1 MGNVKKKLLTLTD
14 LVNYFSSTSESCRFN
29 SAEADYE
36 IVVQVPGAVNFSTSE
51 DDTDGL
57 LPVILQSCHIDL
69 NVNGS
74 NIKQEVMEAALPSFS
89 NRPILGYI
97 HEVDGQWEFYGHNMH
112 LDANDELV
120 YDEIPVGVI
129 PESCNARLEYDK
141 EKEKTYCVVNGLIYE
156 EYSKA
161 AEILQREEECA
172 VSVEISVKELSYNA
186 AEKYLEIEKFSFTG
200 VTILGKTPE
209 GNDVLP
215 GMQGSNIKLADFS
228 AKSNS
233 VFSQDNTKL
242 IETLEKLNNTLENFS
257 KFNIENNDQKGGTLV
272 TKFEELL
279 AQYNITVEDVTFE
292 YENMSDE
299 ELEQKFA
306 EVFEDSTGEGEGDP
320 DPSSDDP
327 EVAENFEV
335 TTATEDPE
343 VVENMQRTFEISH
356 EDIRYALYNLL
367 SVYEEEDNE
376 WYYIIGVYD
385 NYFAY
390 ENWSGSTIY
399 GQKYS
404 KDGDNVAFDGE
415 RYKLFKE
422 FLTESEKIELDNLRS
437 NYSSVV
443 AELEKYQKAEEKANK
458 DALFVSDS
466 YKAISETEDFNSLK
480 ENHEE
485 YSLTELTSKLDEM
498 LLSYAKSGKF
508 SEATAAES
516 TVVTKKTFTN
526 VNQKVKKN
534 NRYGNLKFN

>member
-1 MGNVKKKLLTLTD
+1 MGSIKKKLLTLND

-29 SAEADYE
+29 SVDANYE
-36 IVVQVPGAVNFSTSE
+36 IVVQVPGEVNFAKNE

-57 LPVILQSCHIDL
+57 LPVVLQSCHIDL

-129 PESCNARLEYDK
+129 PESCNARLEYDE

-215 GMQGSNIKLADFS
+215 GMQGSNIKLTDFS

-242 IETLEKLNNTLENFS
+242 IETLEKLNHTLETFS

-279 AQYNITVEDVTFE
+279 AQYNVTVEDITFE

-320 DPSSDDP
+320 SSDDP
-327 EVAENFEV
+327 EVVETLEEV
-335 TTATEDPE
+335 SVTEDPE

-458 DALFVSDS
+458 EALFVSES
-466 YKAISETEDFNSLK
+466 YKAISDTDDFKALM
-480 ENHEE
+480 ENYEE
-485 YSLTELTSKLDEM
+485 YSLTDLTSKLDEM

-508 SEATAAES
+508 SETAIAETATVA
-516 TVVTKKTFTN
+516 KKTFTN
-526 VNQKVKKN
+526 VNQKIKKN